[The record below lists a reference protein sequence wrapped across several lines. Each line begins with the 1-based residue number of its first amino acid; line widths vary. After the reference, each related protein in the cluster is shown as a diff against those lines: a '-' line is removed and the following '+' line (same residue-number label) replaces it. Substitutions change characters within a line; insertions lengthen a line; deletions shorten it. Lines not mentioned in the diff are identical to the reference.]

1 MDLEEKELPG
11 VVYRV
16 VEQMA
21 VDELIGS
28 EDKPTV
34 MRALLLK
41 HRHVHESDSRFRF
54 NMRRNTSSY
63 SSLQVIFF
71 FTFLILNMNCL
82 CCCTNYCILL
92 SSLSVNYVC
101 KTVWQ

>member
-71 FTFLILNMNCL
+71 FYFFNFKYELFV
-82 CCCTNYCILL
+82 LL
-92 SSLSVNYVC
+92 YKLLHTSFFSVC
-101 KTVWQ
+101 KLCM